1 MKEYEN
7 EKSGNLLKKIAW
19 WVVLAVL
26 LIFGISFAVSLF
38 YDYTEFKEIGE
49 GYANVLFT
57 NLSFKIFTQLLGFV
71 ILFILISCSIFIL
84 RRNLLLMGAE
94 SGILRK
100 RFIFIVI
107 SFVLSLM
114 LSSIISSDL
123 YTKLLMFLNPK
134 WFGKSDPIFSRD
146 IGYYVFQRPFL
157 SSVMGTLMTAWTLIT
172 VISLLAY
179 MFFGM
184 VRSGYTFRELFKEK
198 LISVHN
204 IINIAI
210 LLLINC
216 ATYRFKAEELL
227 YQSFGDLSG
236 AGYTDINIW
245 LRYYNVVPYL
255 IIVIAIA
262 AIIFAFRGNFKF
274 AALSIALFPC
284 FWAVM
289 GITAI
294 ITQTMVVAPNE
305 VLRESKY
312 IEYNIDYT
320 KSAYGLDNTKENIF
334 SVDNDLSALSIEEN
348 QETINNIRI
357 LDLSANLTV
366 LNQIQGIRNYYRF
379 YETDIIPY
387 TINGQKTAIA
397 ITPREI
403 VKDNLS
409 DTANTYINKKL
420 RYTHGFGVAANAIN
434 RVSSQGQPEFLI
446 KDIPPKSADESLNI
460 TQPRIYFGELTNDY
474 VIVNNS
480 KYKELDYS
488 EGQED
493 IEFSYDG
500 KAGIKLN
507 FLNRVMFAAK
517 YADFRLLISDLVS
530 SDSKILLNRNITER
544 VKKVAPFLKYD
555 NDPYMIIDEN
565 GRLKWIIDAYTTT
578 SKYPYSQSMGE
589 FNYIRNSV
597 KVMIDAYDGD
607 VNFYIIDETDP
618 IIQAYKSIYPT
629 LFTDSDLPKALM
641 ENCKYPEYLFSVKA
655 QIFTK
660 YHVSSPT
667 AFYNKNDLWVIAK
680 EKYGVSNE
688 VRDIAPYYNMMRI
701 EDGGENELL
710 LTIPYTLSNKD
721 NMVAWLAVRND
732 WDNYGDLVVYKFPK
746 DINIYG
752 PMQIENRINSDTEIS
767 KGLALWSQ
775 GGSKVIR
782 GNMMVV
788 PVGNSI
794 LYVEPLYMTTNND
807 SNLPELKQ
815 VIVAYGEKIVMRN
828 TLLEAIY
835 ALIDKS
841 APQSSEDE
849 LSQFIVDLS
858 EDEILTKI
866 VDDFNTVQEA
876 SKQGDWKKFG
886 EAMQELGESISEIEK
901 RKNQNYSEENASEN
915 ESGASQQNNNGY
927 NTMNGLDNSGAEN
940 NFNIS
945 ENNENLN

>member
-1 MKEYEN
+1 MKENGN
-7 EKSGNLLKKIAW
+7 EKSGNILKKLAW
-19 WVVLAVL
+19 WVVTAIL
-26 LIFGISFAVSLF
+26 LIFCISFCISLF
-38 YDYTEFKEIGE
+38 YDYTEIKEIGE
-49 GYANVLFT
+49 AYINILFT
-57 NLSFKIFTQLLGFV
+57 NLSLKIITQLLGFI

-84 RRNLLLMGAE
+84 RRNLMLMGAE

-100 RFIFIVI
+100 RLVFVVI
-107 SFVLSLM
+107 SFILSIM
-114 LSSIISSDL
+114 LSTIINSDL

-157 SSVMGTLMTAWTLIT
+157 SSVIETLMTAWTLIT

-198 LISVHN
+198 LVLIHN
-204 IINIAI
+204 IINVAV

-227 YQSFGDLSG
+227 YSNFGDLSG

-289 GITAI
+289 GVTSI

-334 SVDNDLSALSIEEN
+334 SVDNDLSASSIEEN
-348 QETINNIRI
+348 RETINNIRI
-357 LDLSANLTV
+357 LDLPANLTV

-420 RYTHGFGVAANAIN
+420 RYTHGFGVAANVIN
-434 RVSSQGQPEFLI
+434 RVSEQGQPEFLI
-446 KDIPPKSADESLNI
+446 KDIPPKSADEALNI

-507 FLNRVMFAAK
+507 FINRVMFAAK
-517 YADFRLLISDLVS
+517 YGDFRLLISNLVNS
-530 SDSKILLNRNITER
+530 ESKILSNRNITDR

-578 SKYPYSQSMGE
+578 SKYPYSQNMGE

-597 KVMIDAYDGD
+597 KIMIDAYDGD

-618 IIQAYKSIYPT
+618 IIQSYKSIYPT
-629 LFTDSDLPKALM
+629 LFTDGELPEALKN
-641 ENCKYPEYLFSVKA
+641 NCKYPEYLFSVKA
-655 QIFTK
+655 QIFAK
-660 YHVSSPT
+660 YHVNSPT

-688 VRDIAPYYNMMRI
+688 VRDIAPYYNMMKI

-721 NMVAWLAVRND
+721 NMVAWLAVRNE
-732 WDNYGDLVVYKFPK
+732 WDNYGDMVVYKFPK

-782 GNMMVV
+782 GNMMII

-794 LYVEPLYMTTNND
+794 LYVEPLYMTTNNE

-815 VIVAYGEKIVMRN
+815 VIVAYEEKIVMKN
-828 TLLEAIY
+828 TLLDAIY
-835 ALIDKS
+835 ALVDKP
-841 APQSSEDE
+841 APQSGGNE
-849 LSQFIVDLS
+849 LSSFIADLS

-866 VDDFNTVQEA
+866 VNDFNNVQEA
-876 SKQGDWKKFG
+876 SRQADWEKFG
-886 EAMQELGESISEIEK
+886 KSMRELEESISEIEK
-901 RKNQNYSEENASEN
+901 RKNQNYSENDI
-915 ESGASQQNNNGY
+915 SGYEKEALEQNIDDS
-927 NTMNGLDNSGAEN
+927 NTSNSLDNSNAEN
-940 NFNIS
+940 RLSIG
-945 ENNENLN
+945 ENTESLN